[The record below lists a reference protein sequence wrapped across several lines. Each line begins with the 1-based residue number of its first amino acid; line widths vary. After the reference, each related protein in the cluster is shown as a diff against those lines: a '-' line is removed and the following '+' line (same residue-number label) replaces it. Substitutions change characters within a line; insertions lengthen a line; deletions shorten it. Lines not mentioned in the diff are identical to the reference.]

1 MPRTLDVEN
10 SPAAPRA
17 EALADA
23 DTSDVAQLRAR
34 LEAVTRERDQLLA
47 VVDLQR
53 EVGSSLQV
61 TDILQRIARRL
72 GELFGLDRAS
82 IYLAGEGSREARLVA
97 SYEDPTIANLV
108 VDLARYPELAHA
120 FESGE
125 TVFIPDART
134 DARLAS
140 VRPAIDTRK
149 VGAIVVAPMRW
160 RTAVIGAIVLR
171 SERNAPGFS
180 ERDIAF
186 CEVIAGLTARA
197 LRNAHRFERV
207 RRASD
212 ADAERRR
219 RAELERIALVA
230 FLRRLLATYARS
242 DDQRWSETLL
252 PRESDEELERLVS
265 VTMQV
270 LGEEAKG

>member
-1 MPRTLDVEN
+1 MSAILEN
-10 SPAAPRA
+10 PNDSLPSAAA
-17 EALADA
+17 
-23 DTSDVAQLRAR
+23 TSGDDPSGDPAQLRAR
-34 LEAVTRERDQLLA
+34 VDELTRERDQLLA
-47 VVDLQR
+47 VVDLQQ
-53 EVGSSLQV
+53 ELGSSLQV
-61 TDILQRIARRL
+61 SDVLQRIARRL
-72 GELFGLDRAS
+72 GELFGLDRSS
-82 IYLAGEGSREARLVA
+82 IYLAGEGAREARLVA
-97 SYEDPTIANLV
+97 SYEDPTLSNLV

-134 DARLAS
+134 DERLAS
-140 VRPAIDTRK
+140 VRSALDLRK
-149 VGAIVVAPMRW
+149 VGSIVVAPMRW

-171 SERNAPGFS
+171 SERSGAPFS

-186 CEVIAGLTARA
+186 CEVIASLTARA

-212 ADAERRR
+212 AEAERRR

-230 FLRRLLATYARS
+230 FLRRLLDRYARG

-252 PRESDEELERLVS
+252 PRESDEELDRLVS

-270 LGEEAKG
+270 LEEEAKG